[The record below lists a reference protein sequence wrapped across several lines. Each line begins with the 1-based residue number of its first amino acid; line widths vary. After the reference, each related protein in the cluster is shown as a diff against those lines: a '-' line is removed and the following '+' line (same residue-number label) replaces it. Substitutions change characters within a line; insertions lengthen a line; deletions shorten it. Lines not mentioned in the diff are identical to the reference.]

1 VKKIVIFFF
10 IALISFVLLAEER
23 QPARVERVKVLSSSS
38 ATGVLLI
45 VSFAEPS
52 GLKSLIGN
60 HPWLFHLNYPFNRVL
75 LNGEAMSLLPLK
87 EGHKL

>member
-1 VKKIVIFFF
+1 MKKIVIFFF

-38 ATGVLLI
+38 ATGDLLI

-52 GLKSLIGN
+52 GLNSLIGN

-75 LNGEAMSLLPLK
+75 LNGEAMTLLPLK
-87 EGHKL
+87 VGHKL